1 MSPTQRAATLA
12 EASDEDLA
20 ALLTD
25 WLSWARAEQIPPSGV
40 WVVWLILAGRGW
52 GKTRTG
58 AEWIRSRVESGTK
71 RIALVGR
78 TAADTRDVM
87 LEGESGLLS
96 IFPAHQRPV
105 YEPSKRRVTFHT
117 GAIATLYSADEP
129 NLLRGP
135 QHDTAWCDE
144 LAAWNYPDAWDQ
156 LILGLRLGDPR
167 AVVTTTPRPTPL
179 IRELAARATTRVTRG
194 STYDNKRNL
203 AAAFL
208 REVTA
213 KYEGTR
219 LGRQELHAE
228 LLDDT
233 PGALWT
239 RAMLDAA
246 LQRDVPK
253 QFRRIVVALDPSV
266 AKDGGGDE
274 AGIVAVGVDLER
286 RLWVLE
292 DDSGQYSPETW
303 AKRACALAAKWGADC
318 IVAEANNGGHLVEM
332 TVRAAWA
339 DPKQL
344 PPRIKLVHAAQGKR
358 ARAEPVAALYE
369 QSKVRHAPGLAKLED
384 EMCTWSATTS
394 TASPNRIDALTW
406 GATELGLGAALASL
420 DTASPQHRAS
430 LPKPRL

>member
-1 MSPTQRAATLA
+1 MTATQRAAALA
-12 EASDEDLA
+12 SLSDEA
-20 ALLTD
+20 ASALLTD
-25 WLSWARAEQIPPSGV
+25 WRSWARPEQLPPDGA
-40 WVVWLILAGRGW
+40 WVVWLILAGRGC

-58 AEWIRSRVESGTK
+58 AEFVRARVDSGEAK

-78 TAADTRDVM
+78 TSADTRDVM

-105 YEPSKRRVTFHT
+105 FSPSKRRVTFHT
-117 GAIATLYSADEP
+117 GAVATLYSADEP

-167 AVVTTTPRPTPL
+167 VVVTTTPRPIPI
-179 IRELAARATTRVTRG
+179 IRDLAKRDTTRVTRG

-203 AAAFL
+203 SPAFL
-208 REVTA
+208 REVA
-213 KYEGTR
+213 ARYEGTR
-219 LGRQELHAE
+219 LGRQELFAE
-228 LLDDT
+228 LLEDT
-233 PGALWT
+233 QGALWT
-239 RAMLDAA
+239 RAQLDAA
-246 LQRDVPK
+246 LCREVPK

-274 AGIVAVGVDLER
+274 AGIVVVGIDEAGLI
-286 RLWVLE
+286 WVLE
-292 DDSGQYSPETW
+292 DGSEQLAPEAW
-303 AKRACALAAKWGADC
+303 AKRACEFAAAWKADC
-318 IVAEANNGGHLVEM
+318 LVAEANNGGSLVELV
-332 TVRAAWA
+332 VRAAWD
-339 DPKQL
+339 DPEQL

-369 QSKVRHAPGLAKLED
+369 QHRVRHAPGLAKLED
-384 EMCTWSATTS
+384 EMCTWAAATS

-406 GATELGLGAALASL
+406 GVTELGLG
-420 DTASPQHRAS
+420 
-430 LPKPRL
+430 PRVSETFFRGGRRR

>member
-1 MSPTQRAATLA
+1 MSPSQRAAKLA
-12 EASDEDLA
+12 SLSEGDAE

-25 WLSWARAEQIPPSGV
+25 WRSWARPEQIAPSLA

-58 AEWIRSRVESGTK
+58 AEWVRSRVDAGTAR

-96 IFPAHQRPV
+96 IFPAHQRPD

-144 LAAWNYPDAWDQ
+144 LAAWKYPDAWDQ

-167 AVVTTTPRPTPL
+167 AVVTTTPRPTPI
-179 IRELAARATTRVTRG
+179 IRDLAKRPTTRVTRG

-239 RAMLDAA
+239 RALLDTC
-246 LQRDVPK
+246 LCREVPTA
-253 QFRRIVVALDPSV
+253 FRRVVVALDPSV

-274 AGIVAVGVDLER
+274 AGLVVVGLDLCGL
-286 RLWVLE
+286 LWVLE
-292 DDSGQYSPETW
+292 DDSGQYGPEVW
-303 AKRACALAAKWGADC
+303 AKRACELAAKWSADC
-318 IVAEANNGGHLVEM
+318 LVAEANNGGALVELV
-332 TVRAAWA
+332 VRAAWD

-344 PPRIKLVHAAQGKR
+344 PPRVKLVHAAQGKR

-369 QSKVRHAPGLAKLED
+369 QRKLRHAGGLPKLED
-384 EMCTWSATTS
+384 EMCTWAAASS
-394 TASPNRIDALTW
+394 TASPNRIDALVW
-406 GATELGLGAALASL
+406 GATELGLEVQPSTTFFRGG
-420 DTASPQHRAS
+420 R
-430 LPKPRL
+430 RR

>member
-1 MSPTQRAATLA
+1 MSPTERAAKLA
-12 EASDEDLA
+12 SLSNEDAS

-25 WLSWARAEQIPPSGV
+25 WPSWARPEQLAPEGA

-58 AEWIRSRVESGTK
+58 AEFVRARVDSGEAK

-87 LEGESGLLS
+87 LEGESGLLA

-117 GAIATLYSADEP
+117 GAVATLYSADEP

-167 AVVTTTPRPTPL
+167 AVVTTTPRPTTI
-179 IRELAARATTRVTRG
+179 IRELAKRDTTRVTRG
-194 STYDNKRNL
+194 STFDNKRNL
-203 AAAFL
+203 APAFL
-208 REVTA
+208 REVRA

-219 LGRQELHAE
+219 LGRQELFAE

-239 RAMLDAA
+239 RALLDAA
-246 LQRDVPK
+246 LEREAPS
-253 QFRRIVVALDPSV
+253 QFARIVVGLDPSV

-274 AGIVAVGVDLER
+274 VGIVVAGIDETGL
-286 RLWVLE
+286 LWALE
-292 DDSGQYSPETW
+292 DGSEQLAPEAW
-303 AKRACALAAKWGADC
+303 AKRACELAASWSADC
-318 IVAEANNGGHLVEM
+318 IVAEANNGGALVELV
-332 TVRAAWA
+332 VRAAWN
-339 DPKQL
+339 DPEKL

-369 QSKVRHAPGLAKLED
+369 QNKVRHVGGLSKLED
-384 EMCTWSATTS
+384 EMCTWAAATS

-406 GATELGLGAALASL
+406 AMTDLGLQ
-420 DTASPQHRAS
+420 PHRS
-430 LPKPRL
+430 ETFYRGGKRR